1 MDRLASIP
9 VRVSDKLRGGKQ
21 LTPLSPISIPVRV
34 LGCLHTVRG
43 RKPPSL
49 ATEVSIPVRVSR
61 ANKSLSLLPSK
72 LDDTG

>member
-1 MDRLASIP
+1 MDCVRSIP
-9 VRVSDKLRGGKQ
+9 KRVSINLWRDKQ